1 MNVAIFPGQGAQFV
15 GMGKELYDQYPI
27 AQERVNSA
35 NNQFGFSITDIMFDG
50 QEIDNAIA
58 NALREITNR
67 YDFKGS
73 NTTLE
78 RSEHVITIVTDD
90 DLKLSQVNDILISH
104 FVRRKLDPLA
114 LGKKDK
120 EKAGGDRIR
129 QTISLVEGI
138 EQDIA
143 KKITSEIK
151 SSKMKVQAKINGN
164 ELRIDGKKRDDLQS
178 AMQLIEDLQVGIPVQ
193 FINFRD

>member
-1 MNVAIFPGQGAQFV
+1 MPSFDIVS
-15 GMGKELYDQYPI
+15 
-27 AQERVNSA
+27 RVD
-35 NNQFGFSITDIMFDG
+35 F

-73 NTTLE
+73 NTTVE
-78 RSEHVITIVTDD
+78 RNEKVITIVTDD

-164 ELRIDGKKRDDLQS
+164 ELRIDGKKRDDLQA
-178 AMQLIEDLQVGIPVQ
+178 AMQLIEDLNVGIPVQ

>member
-1 MNVAIFPGQGAQFV
+1 MPSFDVV
-15 GMGKELYDQYPI
+15 S
-27 AQERVNSA
+27 RVD
-35 NNQFGFSITDIMFDG
+35 F

-78 RSEHVITIVTDD
+78 RSEKVITIVTED
-90 DLKLSQVNDILISH
+90 DLKLTQVNEILISH

-138 EQDIA
+138 DQDIS

-151 SSKMKVQAKINGN
+151 SSKMKIQAKINGN

-178 AMQLIEDLQVGIPVQ
+178 AMQLIEDLEIGIPVQ